1 MAPTPGAVERAQIVS
16 SLIDLGN
23 IIWAD
28 LLRKVLESS
37 LNTMVV
43 SHIVFAHS
51 LVVSTLGKSMNKAE
65 LVNVVAKATG
75 QSKLSVQNTVASLL
89 HSLTAALAKGE
100 RVTLVGFGTFERR
113 QRQARFGVNPQNPKQ
128 KLKIEAAKVP
138 VFRAGQELKDI
149 TDGKAKMPAMPKSVA
164 AVEPKKEAKKEAK
177 PAAKKAAAKP
187 AKKAAAK
194 KSAAK
199 KPVAKKAAA
208 KPAKKAVAKKAVAK
222 KPVAKKKKR

>member
-1 MAPTPGAVERAQIVS
+1 
-16 SLIDLGN
+16 
-23 IIWAD
+23 
-28 LLRKVLESS
+28 
-37 LNTMVV
+37 
-43 SHIVFAHS
+43 
-51 LVVSTLGKSMNKAE
+51 MNKAE

-89 HSLTAALAKGE
+89 HSLTSALAKGE

-164 AVEPKKEAKKEAK
+164 APEAKPEAKKAAK
-177 PAAKKAAAKP
+177 PAAKSAAKAKP

-194 KSAAK
+194 KSVAK

-208 KPAKKAVAKKAVAK
+208 KPAKKAVAKKPVAK

>member
-1 MAPTPGAVERAQIVS
+1 M
-16 SLIDLGN
+16 
-23 IIWAD
+23 
-28 LLRKVLESS
+28 
-37 LNTMVV
+37 
-43 SHIVFAHS
+43 
-51 LVVSTLGKSMNKAE
+51 STLGISMNKAE

-89 HSLTAALAKGE
+89 HSLTSALAKGE

-164 AVEPKKEAKKEAK
+164 APEAKSEPKK
-177 PAAKKAAAKP
+177 AAKAKSAAKP
-187 AKKAAAK
+187 AKKAVAKKSAAK
-194 KSAAK
+194 KSTAK

-208 KPAKKAVAKKAVAK
+208 KPAKKAVAKKPVAK

>member
-1 MAPTPGAVERAQIVS
+1 
-16 SLIDLGN
+16 
-23 IIWAD
+23 
-28 LLRKVLESS
+28 
-37 LNTMVV
+37 MVV

-164 AVEPKKEAKKEAK
+164 APEAKKEAK